1 MEVLKASGKEFS
13 CFSSREE
20 NTFLYDDIFSSENLY
35 HSLNL
40 FNNGFLVIK
49 NVITKEQVKQARD
62 KYFSLFQNGEY
73 KKKKEIG
80 FI

>member
-40 FNNGFLVIK
+40 FNNGFLVILK
-49 NVITKEQVKQARD
+49 MENI
-62 KYFSLFQNGEY
+62 

>member
-1 MEVLKASGKEFS
+1 MM
-13 CFSSREE
+13 
-20 NTFLYDDIFSSENLY
+20 TFFHQKISVIFD
-35 HSLNL
+35 L

-62 KYFSLFQNGEY
+62 KYFSLFKNGEY
-73 KKKKEIG
+73 KKEKEIG